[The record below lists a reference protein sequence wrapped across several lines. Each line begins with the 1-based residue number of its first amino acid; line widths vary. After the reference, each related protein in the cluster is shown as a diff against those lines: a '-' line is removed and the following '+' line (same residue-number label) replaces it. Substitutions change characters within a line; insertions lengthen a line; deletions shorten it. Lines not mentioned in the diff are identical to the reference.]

1 MEVAVAQVVGRREV
15 GERKEDPGRRVLVGA
30 ALARDGGG
38 QVFGAR
44 LAVQLPEP
52 FVASVSGLTCVSS
65 RHSRKCVTLLKLM
78 T

>member
-38 QVFGAR
+38 QVFGAC
-44 LAVQLPEP
+44 LTVQLPEP
-52 FVASVSGLTCVSS
+52 PVAPVSGTAENVS
-65 RHSRKCVTLLKLM
+65 LLEHLFSDQFV
-78 T
+78 